1 MSANTPIRTPTA
13 LLAVARLAACAAGDH
28 ARLNLARRHDTN
40 SLDRHDVKHK
50 LDVECQQVATE
61 TILRAFPG
69 DDVLGEETAGAE
81 SPPPAGA
88 EWIIDPIDGTVN
100 FFHGLPLWCCSVAV
114 RVNGVMTAG
123 AVYAPELGYCFEA
136 ACDAP
141 ARCNGAPIGVSATA
155 RLDHATVHTG
165 CDKHVDPARVF
176 CFFSSI
182 AEVAQRP
189 RLLGSAALDI
199 CLVACGKA
207 DAYFENGIYLWDM
220 AAAGLI
226 LERAGGRCETLKE
239 RGGYRRAVL
248 ATNGALHAP
257 LRARLLPLL

>member
-1 MSANTPIRTPTA
+1 MTATYPTRTPTE

-28 ARLNLARRHDTN
+28 ARLNLGRRHETD
-40 SLDRHDVKHK
+40 SIDRHDVKHK
-50 LDVECQQVATE
+50 LDVECQQVATA

-69 DDVLGEETAGAE
+69 DKVLGEEGVGAAT
-81 SPPPAGA
+81 PPPAGA
-88 EWIIDPIDGTVN
+88 EWIVDPIDGTVN

-123 AVYAPELGYCFEA
+123 VVYAPEPGYCFEA
-136 ACDAP
+136 SCDLP
-141 ARCNGAPIGVSATA
+141 ARCNGALIGVSATT
-155 RLDHATVHTG
+155 RLDHATIHTG
-165 CDKHVDPARVF
+165 CDKHADPLRSLR
-176 CFFSSI
+176 FFSAI

-248 ATNGALHAP
+248 ASNGLLHAR
-257 LRARLLPLL
+257 LRGRLLPLL